1 MGGGILSTAIDAA
14 TNLWDWAGQQDGRV
28 ALLAGCLTWFGVERV
43 WGLLSAPF
51 SKILGILGLLSLL
64 GFGGAY
70 LADGRAV
77 QAMGANPFEK
87 PVGSTGTGQPRE
99 RQP

>member
-14 TNLWDWAGQQDGRV
+14 TDLWDWAGQQDGRI

-51 SKILGILGLLSLL
+51 SKILGIAGLLSLL
-64 GFGGAY
+64 GLGGAY
-70 LADGRAV
+70 FADGRAV
-77 QAMGANPFEK
+77 HLMGGSPFGNAAKAPGAE
-87 PVGSTGTGQPRE
+87 QPRE